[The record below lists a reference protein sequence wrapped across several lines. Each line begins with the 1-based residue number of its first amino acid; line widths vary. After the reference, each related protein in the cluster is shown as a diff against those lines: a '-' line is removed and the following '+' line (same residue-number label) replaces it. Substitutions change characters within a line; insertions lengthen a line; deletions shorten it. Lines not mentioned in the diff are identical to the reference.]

1 MELQVFRVPR
11 TGIEPALAFKYQ
23 LDFKSN
29 ASTYSATEAKADKTG
44 CRIKFEIVNI
54 RYYRMILQRRILFLF
69 NANYSLIYFQQILLK
84 VQSLSLTVQTVR
96 SSERN

>member
-1 MELQVFRVPR
+1 
-11 TGIEPALAFKYQ
+11 Q

-69 NANYSLIYFQQILLK
+69 NATYSLISFHQILLK
-84 VQSLSLTVQTVR
+84 VPSLSP
-96 SSERN
+96 